1 MGWNEQHL
9 GTMIQWSVRKMARLR
24 APNLLNDHATGA
36 KMAECVNSV
45 QRALKRMCLDEEI
58 DKR

>member
-1 MGWNEQHL
+1 MVSKED
-9 GTMIQWSVRKMARLR
+9 GTVESSKFA
-24 APNLLNDHATGA
+24 LNGHATGA